1 MYPDVQFPGSHYTY
15 SSGNGGF
22 TFSEFIDAN
31 MEAFDGNIFVGGKI
45 NYQDDSFSKK
55 FDQVPLGMVQKVE
68 PQERASS
75 RQVESYRQESLEAW
89 IYVSNLLAT
98 NLPNKILYPQSTW
111 EWTIGREF
119 FDHMVRDAL
128 LRQQSIPSLY
138 SPTAFI
144 LAFRSHGQRT
154 CSMLH

>member
-1 MYPDVQFPGSHYTY
+1 LYPDVQFPGSHYTY
-15 SSGNGGF
+15 SNGNGGF

-31 MEAFDGNIFVGGKI
+31 IEAFDGNIFVGGKI
-45 NYQDDSFSKK
+45 NYHDDSFSKK
-55 FDQVPLGMVQKVE
+55 FEQVPLGMVQRVE
-68 PQERASS
+68 FQERASS
-75 RQVESYRQESLEAW
+75 RQVESYRQESLETW

-98 NLPNKILYPQSTW
+98 NLPNKTLYPQSTW

-128 LRQQSIPSLY
+128 LRQQPIPSLY
-138 SPTAFI
+138 SPSAFT
-144 LAFRSHGQRT
+144 LASRSHGQRT